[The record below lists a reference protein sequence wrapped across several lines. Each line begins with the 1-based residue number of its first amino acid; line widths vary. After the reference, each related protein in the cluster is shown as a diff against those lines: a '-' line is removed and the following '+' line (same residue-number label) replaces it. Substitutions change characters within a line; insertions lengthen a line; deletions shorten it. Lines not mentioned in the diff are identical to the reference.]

1 MKRILPLALGGAML
15 LSLSVPAMATNAT
28 KNAWVNYSNV
38 TIVAD
43 GAPIVPRAGG
53 DSGTAVEPFVWNG
66 TTYLPLRAAAAALG
80 ITVGWDGA
88 TSTISLTSGGKRIA
102 PVISRSGEYYNM
114 ERSIPSVGNGTSQFF
129 GCPFHQINGGN
140 RFFGNRVLVQLF

>member
-28 KNAWVNYSNV
+28 KSAWVNYSDV
-38 TIVAD
+38 KIVAD

-66 TTYLPLRAAAAALG
+66 TT
-80 ITVGWDGA
+80 
-88 TSTISLTSGGKRIA
+88 
-102 PVISRSGEYYNM
+102 
-114 ERSIPSVGNGTSQFF
+114 
-129 GCPFHQINGGN
+129 
-140 RFFGNRVLVQLF
+140 